1 MYNNLKAEIA
11 RKGMTVKD
19 FAGAVG
25 MKQSTF
31 AQKYRGN
38 VDFTLPEAMRIKKF
52 LNELPIEYLFEWTE
66 GKKRWQIN
74 HQSLK

>member
-19 FAGAVG
+19 FAEAVD

-52 LNELPIEYLFEWTE
+52 LNELPLERGERYKWKE
-66 GKKRWQIN
+66 
-74 HQSLK
+74 

>member
-1 MYNNLKAEIA
+1 MYNNLTAEIA

-19 FAGAVG
+19 VAGAVL

-66 GKKRWQIN
+66 GKSDGK
-74 HQSLK
+74 

>member
-38 VDFTLPEAMRIKKF
+38 VDFTLPEAMRI
-52 LNELPIEYLFEWTE
+52 
-66 GKKRWQIN
+66 QIL
-74 HQSLK
+74 QTL